1 MALCCG
7 AGMAATVAIDLNGEA
22 AEGASL
28 PANLKLSGFG
38 DVNSGNVITGW
49 QGTTANGNSGSG
61 IYGSVT
67 ASGDTDVSVSFI
79 NRNAYGGSIV
89 GTAVTLTSDYAS
101 YTGLTLSV
109 DCAGLQSGAN
119 FTTLNIVY
127 QTAEGWQISQ
137 LTGQASSLI
146 QTGMTLSVDLSGTP
160 LTSDTAYIVMSTRN
174 GGGNTNSN
182 LLFSM
187 SATAEDVVPEPATA
201 SLSLLGLSLLM
212 LRRKR

>member
-1 MALCCG
+1 MATLARQSLTLEDFSG
-7 AGMAATVAIDLNGEA
+7 ELADLEDKTILNATALEQR
-22 AEGASL
+22 
-28 PANLKLSGFG
+28 LS
-38 DVNSGNVITGW
+38 SQILQT
-49 QGTTANGNSGSG
+49 QEQ
-61 IYGSVT
+61 IQQ
-67 ASGDTDVSVSFI
+67 SVSEQYFTKDETNTLI
-79 NRNAYGGSIV
+79 SQV
-89 GTAVTLTSDYAS
+89 STA
-101 YTGLTLSV
+101 
-109 DCAGLQSGAN
+109 
-119 FTTLNIVY
+119 FT

>member
-1 MALCCG
+1 MKNTLFLSGLMALCCG

-38 DVNSGNVITGW
+38 DVNSGNVITAQKVVTWLQGTTGW

-101 YTGLTLSV
+101 YTGLTLPWTAPGCNPEQTSRRSISFIRRQK
-109 DCAGLQSGAN
+109 AGRS
-119 FTTLNIVY
+119 
-127 QTAEGWQISQ
+127 
-137 LTGQASSLI
+137 AS
-146 QTGMTLSVDLSGTP
+146 
-160 LTSDTAYIVMSTRN
+160 
-174 GGGNTNSN
+174 
-182 LLFSM
+182 
-187 SATAEDVVPEPATA
+187 
-201 SLSLLGLSLLM
+201 
-212 LRRKR
+212 

>member
-28 PANLKLSGFG
+28 PTNLKLSGFG
-38 DVNSGNVITGW
+38 DVNSGSVITAQKVVTWLQGTTGW

-89 GTAVTLTSDYAS
+89 
-101 YTGLTLSV
+101 
-109 DCAGLQSGAN
+109 AN

-201 SLSLLGLSLLM
+201 SLGLLGLSLLM